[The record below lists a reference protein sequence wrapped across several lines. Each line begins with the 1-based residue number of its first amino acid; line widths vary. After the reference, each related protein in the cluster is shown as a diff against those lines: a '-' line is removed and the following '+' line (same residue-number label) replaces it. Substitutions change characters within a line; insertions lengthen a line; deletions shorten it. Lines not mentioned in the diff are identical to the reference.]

1 MISAHRLAGTWR
13 THVDAFIAL
22 SEHSKSKFVAGGIPE
37 RKLFVRPN
45 FLEDT
50 AVPATLPSGSNVVLF
65 VGRRSEEKGV
75 ELLLRAWREVRKATR
90 GVLRIVGDGPLRT
103 QLERQAQDYGFAASE
118 VQFARTMPYAEVM
131 REIGNARALAL
142 PSLCFENCP
151 RTLLEAFCSGRPA
164 VVPNRGSL
172 DELVRHDQTG
182 LKFTSGD
189 ECSLAEALLKLLSPS
204 APVDAWG
211 SSARLEY
218 LSRYTPKASFEKL
231 MQIYQF
237 ALTQRCESAHA
248 FNHPTQLEESS

>member
-22 SEHSKSKFVAGGIPE
+22 SEHSKSKFVEGGIPKQ
-37 RKLFVRPN
+37 KLFVRPN

-50 AVPATLPSGSNVVLF
+50 AAPATLPSGSNVVLF
-65 VGRRSEEKGV
+65 VGRLSEEKGV
-75 ELLLRAWREVRKATR
+75 ELLLRAWREVRKASP
-90 GVLRIVGDGPLRT
+90 GILRIVGDGPLRA
-103 QLERQAQDYGFAASE
+103 QLERQAQNSGFAASE
-118 VQFARTMPYAEVM
+118 VQFAGTLAYAEVV

-172 DELVRHDQTG
+172 DELVHHDETG
-182 LKFTSGD
+182 LKFDAGN
-189 ECSLAEALLKLLSPS
+189 EGSLAQALLKVLSPP
-204 APVDAWG
+204 AAVDAWG
-211 SSARLEY
+211 ASARLEY
-218 LSRYTPKASFEKL
+218 LSRYTPNASFERL

-237 ALTQRCESAHA
+237 ALTQRCERAHA
-248 FNHPTQLEESS
+248 FNRPTQLEESS